1 MIMKSSRLYVYP
13 RLTSLV
19 LVLTLPLITVA
30 QQNIAPPGK
39 LVDIGGY
46 RLHLNCTGKNGP
58 TVVLIPGGGDFSFD
72 WGLVQPEASQFAR
85 VCSFDFAGSAWSDP
99 GPTPRTL
106 RQDAF
111 ELHTLL
117 KAAKIKGPYV
127 LVGHSLG
134 GLLSRVYADMY
145 PSEVAGI
152 VLVDST
158 HEDTTLFMQG
168 KAVRMRDLARKVSV
182 PQVQTMKSSPPKPA
196 TSQQIEEFENRLKT
210 SGPPKLDSTFKKL
223 PASNQAMHVWALSQ
237 PPRASGGEGFLAEE
251 LQSMYEVRAKQSFP
265 LGDRPLIVVLPKFAY
280 GETPFGLSDE
290 QWKKIVDEK
299 RQQKLDFPNLSRNSK
314 LVTAETTSHHIQ
326 LEEPQVVINAI
337 REVFEAAKRHS
348 KLAP

>member
-1 MIMKSSRLYVYP
+1 MTRNSSRLHVYL
-13 RLTSLV
+13 RNASFA
-19 LVLTLPLITVA
+19 LTLLLCSVVVA
-30 QQNIAPPGK
+30 QESVAPPGK

-72 WGLVQPEASQFAR
+72 WGLIQPEVSRFAR

-99 GPTPRTL
+99 GPTPRTM

-134 GLLSRVYADMY
+134 GLLTRVYADTY

-158 HEDTTLFMQG
+158 HEDTTLFFQG
-168 KAVRMRDLARKVSV
+168 KPVRMRQLARKVSV
-182 PQVQTMKSSPPKPA
+182 PPVQTMKTSPPKPA
-196 TSQQIEEFENRLKT
+196 TREQIEQFENQLKK
-210 SGPPKLDSTFKKL
+210 SGPPKLGTTFQKL
-223 PASNQAMHVWALSQ
+223 PASNQAMRVWALSQ
-237 PPRASGGEGFLAEE
+237 PPRTSGSEGFLAEE
-251 LQSMYEVRAKQSFP
+251 LQSMYDARAKQSFP
-265 LGDRPLIVVLPKFAY
+265 LGDRPLIVLIPKFEY
-280 GETPFGLSDE
+280 GKTPFELSE
-290 QWKKIVDEK
+290 EEWKKIVDEK
-299 RQQKLDFPNLSRNSK
+299 RQQKLEFTNLSHNSK
-314 LVTAETTSHHIQ
+314 LITAETTSHHIQ
-326 LEEPQVVINAI
+326 IEQPQLVIEAI
-337 REVFEAAKRHS
+337 HAVFEAAKQHA
-348 KLAP
+348 KLSP